1 MSTDI
6 TGPFDGGFPTG
17 TPGKRDLRG
26 NPARWNETAKW
37 IDRDGLPLPSPMLVA
52 GFTTELRCWKDKKL
66 ERITEHPLPDP
77 AQLNKAIP
85 ISKWE
90 TGLDGRPRAPWALTY
105 VVYLVNLN
113 TGALYTYANS
123 TFGARLLYENLE
135 EQVTVMRMIRG
146 NHVLP
151 IVNLEQRPMK
161 TQYGMKTRPH
171 LHIIDWRAPG
181 RDDGSGQPK
190 PVPQAPTPQI
200 GGPTTPTP
208 TPTTPATPR
217 PTPTTPPPAPPP
229 AAASTPPSS
238 TILDHTKP
246 VKPVTVGELIAD
258 ELPPWA

>member
-6 TGPFDGGFPTG
+6 TGPFDGGFPCG
-17 TPGKRDLRG
+17 TPGKHELRG

-37 IDRDGLPLPSPMLVA
+37 TDRDGLPLPSPMLVA

-77 AQLNKAIP
+77 ANLNAAIP
-85 ISKWE
+85 ISEWE

-105 VVYLVNLN
+105 VVYLIDLDR
-113 TGALYTYANS
+113 GALYSYANS

-146 NHVLP
+146 DHVLP
-151 IVNLEQRPMK
+151 IVRLEQRPMK
-161 TQYGMKTRPH
+161 TQYGMKARPH

-181 RDDGSGQPK
+181 DGGGPSK
-190 PVPQAPTPQI
+190 PVSQSPTPQI
-200 GGPTTPTP
+200 SGPSKPTPTP
-208 TPTTPATPR
+208 TPTA
-217 PTPTTPPPAPPP
+217 PTPTPATPPPAPPP
-229 AAASTPPSS
+229 AAVSAPSS
-238 TILDHTKP
+238 SSILDHMQP